1 MKLTKQNSQLSLP
14 WFSLG
19 MLAIMALSFSL
30 HFWGLGRFNMLVF
43 DEVYYVK
50 YANNYLNNQP
60 LFDAHPP
67 LGKYMIALGMWLG
80 SHILGK
86 DLNSLSGTA
95 IYPWVYRWINAF
107 TGFLFPLVVGG
118 IAYLLS
124 QRRSHTLIAS
134 LFMAVDG
141 LFLVESRYAL
151 INIYL
156 VMFGL
161 LGQLFLLIA
170 LVNRGKN
177 RQIWLFF
184 SGISLGASVAV
195 KWNGLGF
202 LLGIYILWFLA
213 WFLQFFRKNWSENLP
228 EVSSQGFKVRQVK
241 VKESILQNLTEIN
254 FLQVTIFLAVI
265 PAIIYAL
272 VWIPHL
278 EINKDASFG
287 KVHQQ
292 MLGFHQNMKSGPK
305 VHPYCS
311 SWYTWPLVIRPVVY
325 LFEKSATSSKAA
337 ALPPLP
343 PGIKDVSYAVYGM
356 GNPVLWWLS
365 SLAILL
371 LIWLLLKRVWI
382 WLKTVV
388 NQENSQINDYDYL
401 PQSKELWLI
410 AYVVINWSAHFLPW
424 IKVTRC
430 TFIYLYMSASVF
442 AFLGLAWLVDRWLQ
456 SYQPRLRIMGVTVI
470 FLVVAAFVFCL
481 PIFLGLPLSLQQYQF
496 RIWLK
501 SWI

>member
-1 MKLTKQNSQLSLP
+1 MKLTKQNSQLSWT
-14 WFSLG
+14 WFIFG
-19 MLAIMALSFSL
+19 MLAIMVLSFAL
-30 HFWGLGRFNMLVF
+30 HFWGLDRFNMLVF
-43 DEVYYVK
+43 DEIYYVK
-50 YANNYLNNQP
+50 YGNNYLTNQP
-60 LFDAHPP
+60 HFDAHPP

-80 SHILGK
+80 SQFLGK

-95 IYPWVYRWINAF
+95 IYPWVYRWMNAF
-107 TGFLFPLVVGG
+107 TGSFFPLVVGG

-124 QRRSHTLIAS
+124 KRRSYTLIAS

-170 LVNRGKN
+170 LANRGKN
-177 RQIWLFF
+177 RQVWLFF

-213 WFLQFFRKNWSENLP
+213 HFWQIVSKNRPVTSP
-228 EVSSQGFKVRQVK
+228 EIPSQRSPLKP
-241 VKESILQNLTEIN
+241 VKESILQNLSQIN
-254 FLQVTIFLAVI
+254 FFQVVIFLAVI
-265 PAIIYAL
+265 PAIIYAWL
-272 VWIPHL
+272 WIPHL
-278 EINKDASFG
+278 EINKDTNFV

-292 MLGFHQNMKSGPK
+292 MMGFHQNMKSGPK

-343 PGIKDVSYAVYGM
+343 PGIKDVAYAVYGM

-371 LIWLLLKRVWI
+371 LIGLLWKRVWL
-382 WLKTVV
+382 WLKSAL
-388 NQENSQINDYDYL
+388 NQGNNPINYYDYL
-401 PQSKELWLI
+401 PQSKELWLV
-410 AYVVINWSAHFLPW
+410 AFVVINWAAHFLPW

-430 TFIYLYMSASVF
+430 TFIYLYMSAAVF
-442 AFLGLAWLVDRWLQ
+442 AFMGLAWLVDRWLQ

-481 PIFLGLPLSLQQYQF
+481 PIFLGLPLSLPQYQL
-496 RIWLK
+496 RIWLN

>member
-1 MKLTKQNSQLSLP
+1 MTLTKQNSQLSWA
-14 WFSLG
+14 WFSFG
-19 MLAIMALSFSL
+19 MLAIMLLSFAL
-30 HFWGLGRFNMLVF
+30 HFWELDRFNLLVF
-43 DEVYYVK
+43 DEIYYVK
-50 YANNYLNNQP
+50 YANNYLTNQP
-60 LFDAHPP
+60 HFDAHPP
-67 LGKYMIALGMWLG
+67 LGKYMIGLGMWLG
-80 SHILGK
+80 SHFLGK

-107 TGFLFPLVVGG
+107 TGSFFPLVVGG

-124 QRRSHTLIAS
+124 KRRSYTLIAS

-161 LGQLFLLIA
+161 LGQLLLLIA
-170 LVNRGKN
+170 LGNRGKN
-177 RQIWLFF
+177 RQFWLFF

-202 LLGIYILWFLA
+202 LLGIYILWVLA
-213 WFLQFFRKNWSENLP
+213 HFVQIASKNRPVTSP
-228 EVSSQGFKVRQVK
+228 EIPSQKFKVK
-241 VKESILQNLTEIN
+241 PVKESLLQNLYEIN
-254 FLQVTIFLAVI
+254 FFQVVIFLAVI
-265 PAIIYAL
+265 PAIIYAWL
-272 VWIPHL
+272 WIPHL
-278 EINKDASFG
+278 EINKDTDFV

-325 LFEKSATSSKAA
+325 LFEKSATSSKAG

-343 PGIKDVSYAVYGM
+343 PGIKEAAYTVYGM
-356 GNPVLWWLS
+356 GNPVLWWFS

-371 LIWLLLKRVWI
+371 LIWLLLKRVWS
-382 WLKTVV
+382 WLKTVI
-388 NQENSQINDYDYL
+388 NQGNPPINYSDYF
-401 PQSKELWLI
+401 PQSRELWLV
-410 AYVVINWSAHFLPW
+410 AFVVINWSAHFLPW

-430 TFIYLYMSASVF
+430 TFIYLYMSAAVF
-442 AFLGLAWLVDRWLQ
+442 AFMGLAWLVDRWLH
-456 SYQPRLRIMGVTVI
+456 YQTRLRIMGVTVI
-470 FLVVAAFVFCL
+470 FLVLATFVFCL
-481 PIFLGLPLSLQQYQF
+481 PIFLGLPLSLPQYQL
-496 RIWLK
+496 RIWLN

>member
-1 MKLTKQNSQLSLP
+1 MKLAKQNSQLSLP
-14 WFSLG
+14 WFSFG
-19 MLAIMALSFSL
+19 ILAIMGLSFAL

-43 DEVYYVK
+43 DEIYYVK
-50 YANNYLNNQP
+50 YANNYLTNQP

-67 LGKYMIALGMWLG
+67 LGKYMIAVGMWLG

-86 DLNSLSGTA
+86 DLDISGTE
-95 IYPWVYRWINAF
+95 IYPWVYRWMNAF
-107 TGFLFPLVVGG
+107 TGSFFPLVVGG

-124 QRRSHTLIAS
+124 NRRSYTLIAS
-134 LFMAVDG
+134 LFMTVDG

-170 LVNRGKN
+170 LANRGKN
-177 RQIWLFF
+177 RQIWLLF
-184 SGISLGASVAV
+184 SGIALGASTAV

-202 LLGIYILWFLA
+202 LLGIYILWLLA
-213 WFLQFFRKNWSENLP
+213 NFLQLFCKNRAENSP
-228 EVSSQGFKVRQVK
+228 QVSSQRFIGKSVK
-241 VKESILQNLTEIN
+241 DSILQNLTEIN
-254 FLQVTIFLAVI
+254 FLQIVFFLAVI
-265 PAIIYAL
+265 PAIVYAL
-272 VWIPHL
+272 TWIPHL
-278 EINKDASFG
+278 EINQDTNFV

-292 MLGFHQNMKSGPK
+292 MMGFHQNMKSGPK

-325 LFEKSATSSKAA
+325 LFEKSATSAKAA

-343 PGIKDVSYAVYGM
+343 PGIKEATYTVYGM
-356 GNPVLWWLS
+356 GNPVLWWFS
-365 SLAILL
+365 TLAILL
-371 LIWLLLKRVWI
+371 LISLLVKRVWI
-382 WLKTVV
+382 WCKTAF
-388 NQENSQINDYDYL
+388 NRGILPINDYDYF
-401 PQSKELWLI
+401 PQNREMWLVT
-410 AYVVINWSAHFLPW
+410 YVVVNWSAHFLPW

-430 TFIYLYMSASVF
+430 TFIYLYMSAAVF

-456 SYQPRLRIMGVTVI
+456 SYQLRLRIMGVTVI
-470 FLVVAAFVFCL
+470 FLILAAFVFCL
-481 PIFLGLPLSLQQYQF
+481 PIFLGLPLSLPQYQL
-496 RIWLK
+496 RIWLN

>member
-1 MKLTKQNSQLSLP
+1 MTLTKQNSQLSWA
-14 WFSLG
+14 WFSFG
-19 MLAIMALSFSL
+19 MLAIMVLSFAL
-30 HFWGLGRFNMLVF
+30 HFWGLDRFNMLVF
-43 DEVYYVK
+43 DEIYYVK
-50 YANNYLNNQP
+50 YGNNYLTNQP
-60 LFDAHPP
+60 HFDAHPP

-80 SHILGK
+80 SHFLGK

-107 TGFLFPLVVGG
+107 TGSFFPLVVGG

-124 QRRSHTLIAS
+124 KRRSYTLIAS

-170 LVNRGKN
+170 LANRGKN
-177 RQIWLFF
+177 RQFWLFF

-202 LLGIYILWFLA
+202 LLGIYILWILA
-213 WFLQFFRKNWSENLP
+213 HFLQLVAKNRPVTSP
-228 EVSSQGFKVRQVK
+228 EYHQRFKGK
-241 VKESILQNLTEIN
+241 PVKESILQNLSEIN
-254 FLQVTIFLAVI
+254 FFQVVIFLAVI
-265 PAIIYAL
+265 PAIIYAWL
-272 VWIPHL
+272 WIPHL
-278 EINKDASFG
+278 EINKDTNFV

-292 MLGFHQNMKSGPK
+292 MLGFHQSMKSGPK

-343 PGIKDVSYAVYGM
+343 PGIKQAAYAVYGM
-356 GNPVLWWLS
+356 GNPVLWWFS

-371 LIWLLLKRVWI
+371 LIWLLLKRVWSWTKSVFI
-382 WLKTVV
+382 
-388 NQENSQINDYDYL
+388 QGNSQLNYYDYF
-401 PQSKELWLI
+401 PQNKELWLV
-410 AYVVINWSAHFLPW
+410 AFVVINWAAHFLPW

-430 TFIYLYMSASVF
+430 TFIYLYMSAAVF
-442 AFLGLAWLVDRWLQ
+442 AFLGLAWVVDRWLH
-456 SYQPRLRIMGVTVI
+456 YQTRLRIMGVTVI
-470 FLVVAAFVFCL
+470 FLVLATFVFCL
-481 PIFLGLPLSLQQYQF
+481 PIFLGLPLSLPQYQL
-496 RIWLK
+496 RIWLN

>member
-1 MKLTKQNSQLSLP
+1 MKLSKQNSQLSIP

-19 MLAIMALSFSL
+19 MLAIMALSFAL

-43 DEVYYVK
+43 DEIYYVK
-50 YANNYLNNQP
+50 YANNYLNNRP

-67 LGKYMIALGMWLG
+67 LGKYMIAVGMWLG
-80 SHILGK
+80 SRILGR
-86 DLNSLSGTA
+86 DLDSLAGTA
-95 IYPWVYRWINAF
+95 IYPSIYRWLNAF
-107 TGFLFPLVVGG
+107 TGSLFPLVVGG
-118 IAYLLS
+118 IAYQLS
-124 QRRSHTLIAS
+124 QRRSYTLIAS

-161 LGQLFLLIA
+161 LGQWFLLIA
-170 LVNRGKN
+170 LAKRAEQ

-202 LLGIYILWFLA
+202 FLGIYILWGLA
-213 WFLQFFRKNWSENLP
+213 WFLQIINKNRHEDLP
-228 EVSSQGFKVRQVK
+228 ERGNPHFPVRQVK
-241 VKESILQNLTEIN
+241 DSILLKLTQINL
-254 FLQVTIFLAVI
+254 LQITIFLAVI
-265 PAIIYAL
+265 PAIVYAL
-272 VWIPHL
+272 LWIPHL
-278 EINKDASFG
+278 QINTDTNFV

-292 MLGFHQNMKSGPK
+292 MLGFHQNMKSGSK

-311 SWYTWPLVIRPVVY
+311 SWYSWPLVIRPVVY

-337 ALPPLP
+337 ALPPLQ
-343 PGIKDVSYAVYGM
+343 PGMKDATYAVYGM
-356 GNPVLWWLS
+356 GNPVLWWFS
-365 SLAILL
+365 MLAILL
-371 LIWLLLKRVWI
+371 LIGLLLKRVWG
-382 WLKTVV
+382 WLKTTV
-388 NQENSQINDYDYL
+388 NQQKSHIQANDYF
-401 PQSKELWLI
+401 PPNKELWLV

-442 AFLGLAWLVDRWLQ
+442 AFLGLAWFVDRWLQ
-456 SYQPRLRIMGVTVI
+456 SYQERLRIMGVTTI
-470 FLVVAAFVFCL
+470 FLILAAFIFCL
-481 PIFLGLPLSLQQYQF
+481 PIFLGLPLSSPQYQL
-496 RIWLK
+496 RIWLN

>member
-1 MKLTKQNSQLSLP
+1 MKLAKQNSQLSLP
-14 WFSLG
+14 WFSFG
-19 MLAIMALSFSL
+19 MLAIMALSFVL

-50 YANNYLNNQP
+50 YAKDYLTNQP

-67 LGKYMIALGMWLG
+67 LGKYMIAVGMWLG

-95 IYPWVYRWINAF
+95 IYPWVYRWLNAL
-107 TGFLFPLVVGG
+107 TGSFFPLVVGG
-118 IAYLLS
+118 IAYLLT
-124 QRRSHTLIAS
+124 QRRSYALIAS

-161 LGQLFLLIA
+161 LGQWFLLIA
-170 LVNRGKN
+170 LANKGQN

-195 KWNGLGF
+195 KWNGLAF
-202 LLGIYILWFLA
+202 LLGIYILWFLV
-213 WFLQFFRKNWSENLP
+213 WFLQVFPKNRPENSPQIPWQRLKFR
-228 EVSSQGFKVRQVK
+228 Q
-241 VKESILQNLTEIN
+241 VKESIVQNFTEIN
-254 FLQVTIFLAVI
+254 FFQITIFFAVI
-265 PAIIYAL
+265 PAIVYAL

-278 EINKDASFG
+278 EINKDTDFG

-292 MLGFHQNMKSGPK
+292 MLGFHQNMKSGSK

-311 SWYTWPLVIRPVVY
+311 SWYTWPLIIRPVVY

-343 PGIKDVSYAVYGM
+343 PGIKNVYYAVYGM
-356 GNPVLWWLS
+356 GNPALWWLS

-371 LIWLLLKRVWI
+371 LIGLLVKRVLL

-388 NQENSQINDYDYL
+388 NQKNQGINYYDYF
-401 PQSKELWLI
+401 PKTKELWLV
-410 AYVVINWSAHFLPW
+410 AYVIINWSVHFLPW

-430 TFIYLYMSASVF
+430 TFVYLYMSASVF

-456 SYQPRLRIMGVTVI
+456 SYQTRLRIMGVTAI
-470 FLVVAAFVFCL
+470 FLVLGSFVFWL
-481 PIFLGLPLSLQQYQF
+481 PIYLGLPLTSPQYQL
-496 RIWLK
+496 RIWLS

>member
-1 MKLTKQNSQLSLP
+1 MKFAKQNYPLPLP
-14 WFSLG
+14 WFSFG
-19 MLAIMALSFSL
+19 ILAIMGLSFAL

-50 YANNYLNNQP
+50 YAKNYLTNLP

-67 LGKYMIALGMWLG
+67 LGKYMIAVGMWLS

-86 DLNSLSGTA
+86 DLNSLANTA
-95 IYPWVYRWINAF
+95 IYPWVYRWMNAIIGSF
-107 TGFLFPLVVGG
+107 FPLVVGG
-118 IAYLLS
+118 IAYLLT
-124 QRRSHTLIAS
+124 QRRSYTLIAS
-134 LFMAVDG
+134 LFMAMDG

-170 LVNRGKN
+170 LANRGNN
-177 RQIWLFF
+177 RQVWLFF

-195 KWNGLGF
+195 KWNGLAF
-202 LLGIYILWFLA
+202 LLGIYILWVLA
-213 WFLQFFRKNWSENLP
+213 WFLRAFPQSPPENFLEIP
-228 EVSSQGFKVRQVK
+228 SHRFKVRQVK
-241 VKESILQNLTEIN
+241 ESILQKLTEIN
-254 FLQVTIFLAVI
+254 FLQITIFLAVI
-265 PAIIYAL
+265 PAIVYAL

-278 EINKDASFG
+278 EINKETNFV

-343 PGIKDVSYAVYGM
+343 PGIKEAAYAVYGM

-371 LIWLLLKRVWI
+371 LVGLLVKRVWL
-382 WLKTVV
+382 WLKKVFNRG
-388 NQENSQINDYDYL
+388 NQRINYYGYL
-401 PQSKELWLI
+401 PENQELWLV
-410 AYVVINWSAHFLPW
+410 AYVIINWSVHFLPW

-430 TFIYLYMSASVF
+430 TFVYLYMSASVF

-456 SYQPRLRIMGVTVI
+456 SYQPRLRIMGVTSI
-470 FLVVAAFVFCL
+470 FLVLAAFVFCL
-481 PIFLGLPLSLQQYQF
+481 PIYLGLPLSLPQYQL
-496 RIWLK
+496 RIWFK

>member
-1 MKLTKQNSQLSLP
+1 MKLDKHNSQLFLP

-19 MLAIMALSFSL
+19 MLAIMALSFAL

-43 DEVYYVK
+43 DEIYYVK
-50 YANNYLNNQP
+50 YANNYLTNQP

-67 LGKYMIALGMWLG
+67 LGKYMIAVGMWLG

-95 IYPWVYRWINAF
+95 IYPLVYRWMNAF
-107 TGFLFPLVVGG
+107 TGSFFPLVVGG

-124 QRRSHTLIAS
+124 KRRSYTLIAS

-170 LVNRGKN
+170 LANRGKN
-177 RQIWLFF
+177 RQFWLFF

-202 LLGIYILWFLA
+202 LLGIYILWVLA
-213 WFLQFFRKNWSENLP
+213 SFLQLFRKNQPVSLP
-228 EVSSQGFKVRQVK
+228 EIPIQQFKGK
-241 VKESILQNLTEIN
+241 PIKESILQNLSEIN
-254 FLQVTIFLAVI
+254 FLQIVFFFAVV

-272 VWIPHL
+272 IWIPHL
-278 EINKDASFG
+278 EINKDSNFV

-292 MLGFHQNMKSGPK
+292 MMGFHQGMKSGPK

-337 ALPPLP
+337 ALPALP

-365 SLAILL
+365 SLAIVL
-371 LIWLLLKRVWI
+371 LIGLLLKRVWL
-382 WLKTVV
+382 WLETAS
-388 NQENSQINDYDYL
+388 NQGNYQINYYDYF
-401 PQSKELWLI
+401 PQSKELWLV

-430 TFIYLYMSASVF
+430 TFIYLYMSAAVF

-470 FLVVAAFVFCL
+470 FLVLAAFVFCL
-481 PIFLGLPLSLQQYQF
+481 PIFLGLPLTLPQYQL

>member
-1 MKLTKQNSQLSLP
+1 MKFAKQNSLLSLP
-14 WFSLG
+14 WFSFG
-19 MLAIMALSFSL
+19 ILAIMALSFSL

-50 YANNYLNNQP
+50 YARNYLSNQP
-60 LFDAHPP
+60 FFDAHPP
-67 LGKYMIALGMWLG
+67 LGKYMIAVGMWLG
-80 SHILGK
+80 SQVLGK
-86 DLNSLSGTA
+86 DLNSLSSTA
-95 IYPWVYRWINAF
+95 IYPWIYRWMNALIGSF
-107 TGFLFPLVVGG
+107 FPLVVGG
-118 IAYLLS
+118 IAYLLT
-124 QRRSHTLIAS
+124 QRRSYALIAS

-161 LGQLFLLIA
+161 LGQLFLLTA
-170 LVNRGKN
+170 LTNRGKN

-195 KWNGLGF
+195 KWNGLAF
-202 LLGIYILWFLA
+202 LLAIYILWFLA
-213 WFLQFFRKNWSENLP
+213 WFLQLFPQNRPDNSP
-228 EVSSQGFKVRQVK
+228 EISSNRFTIRQ

-265 PAIIYAL
+265 PAIVYAL

-278 EINKDASFG
+278 EINKDTNFV

-325 LFEKSATSSKAA
+325 LFEKSATSAKAA

-343 PGIKDVSYAVYGM
+343 SGIKQATYSVYGM

-371 LIWLLLKRVWI
+371 LIGLLLKRVWL
-382 WLKTVV
+382 WFKNLLHRG
-388 NQENSQINDYDYL
+388 NSQISYYNYF
-401 PQSKELWLI
+401 PQTKELWLV

-430 TFIYLYMSASVF
+430 TFVYLYMSASVF

-456 SYQPRLRIMGVTVI
+456 SYQSRLRIMGVTAI
-470 FLVVAAFVFCL
+470 FLVLAAFVFCL
-481 PIFLGLPLSLQQYQF
+481 PIYLGLPLSLPEYQL